1 MGQISNT
8 NGGSSSSQRATNLG
22 STSTGSFGGGTE
34 PSKVVSDV
42 KDAAT
47 EAASKAKTLVAE
59 RVAET
64 TERSAGDLGDV
75 ARALHETSKQL
86 EGNVA
91 SPYIDKAAGELERL
105 SGYLRRASV
114 PEIARNVES
123 FARREPALFLGGA
136 FVLGIAAA
144 RFLKSSA
151 REGQGESGGDY
162 LGRLDLHDES
172 DDTGEGDR

>member
-8 NGGSSSSQRATNLG
+8 NGGSSSSRATNLG
-22 STSTGSFGGGTE
+22 STSTGSFGGGTD
-34 PSKVVSDV
+34 PSKVVADV

-47 EAASKAKTLVAE
+47 QAATKAKTLVSD

-64 TERSAGDLGDV
+64 AEKSAGDIGDV

-91 SPYIDKAAGELERL
+91 SPYIDKAADELERL
-105 SGYLRRASV
+105 SGYLRNASV

-144 RFLKSSA
+144 RFIKSSA
-151 REGQGESGGDY
+151 GQAEGQGGRDY
-162 LGRLDLHDES
+162 LSNLDI
-172 DDTGEGDR
+172 DDKREGSR